1 MYACVH
7 EFVSVRACI
16 SISAC
21 VCVYAL
27 ACVSVSPWRP
37 SLDPG
42 LLVVEVPEELVQAVG
57 LVELGAPA
65 RRHALDLGEAAVDG
79 VPLVLHHR
87 GVEGDAAHQAV
98 RLAVQVLQPVLGGRG
113 GGRGWV
119 C

>member
-1 MYACVH
+1 MCVCMSAC
-7 EFVSVRACI
+7 VRAC
-16 SISAC
+16 
-21 VCVYAL
+21 VR
-27 ACVSVSPWRP
+27 ACVSPWGS

-42 LLVVEVPEELVQAVG
+42 LLVVQVPEELVQAVG

-98 RLAVQVLQPVLGGRG
+98 CLAVQVLQPVLGGGTEDGCVRN
-113 GGRGWV
+113 
-119 C
+119 